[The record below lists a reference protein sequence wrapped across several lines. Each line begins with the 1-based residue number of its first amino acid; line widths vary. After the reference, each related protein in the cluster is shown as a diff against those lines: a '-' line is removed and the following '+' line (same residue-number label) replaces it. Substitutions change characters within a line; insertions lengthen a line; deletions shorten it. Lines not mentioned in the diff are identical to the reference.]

1 MLYDIFV
8 DYYDFNSP
16 FVLIFSE
23 LTNFFFCSFVL
34 LLLYYFKKLNHTELI
49 VWLLGF
55 ASVFFVATF
64 VINQGIFPDMGGYM
78 VCLRDL
84 RDNWSF
90 QEKDCGFTQFGLQ
103 EVFSLFNLKRP
114 FTAFLYGIVP
124 IPSTASIVSLG
135 VINKLYL
142 LGLYLFIKPRLM
154 SDQAKLL
161 LLFFFFLPTILIYS
175 STGLRDN
182 LILVTQIL
190 LLFTIIE
197 RRLII
202 STVLLTILFAIKTQN
217 ALILSMLYMGVF
229 IFRSH
234 ARFLNL
240 GIFVFLILAFMLIY
254 NESILEVLNYFRIA
268 FLNEVDLLYPGYE
281 FVGYTS
287 LFQVIL
293 TSPIIFINALIEPG
307 LSSDPFSM
315 IFFLESLIFI
325 YIFLKF
331 IFSTRFFSS
340 SLNVLVFLVFFAGI
354 VLNQLVVE
362 SDYTLLRYRYTYMY
376 LFLFYLLL
384 LYDQSEKKTSF
395 LFIPKPNKELSS

>member
-8 DYYDFNSP
+8 AFYDFNSP

-34 LLLYYFKKLNHTELI
+34 LLLYYFRKLDFAELI
-49 VWLLGF
+49 VWLFGF
-55 ASVFFVATF
+55 ASVFFVSAL
-64 VINQGIFPDMGGYM
+64 INNQAIFPDIDGYM
-78 VCLRDL
+78 ICLRDL

-90 QEKDCGFTQFGLQ
+90 QEKDCGFSGVRLEESFY
-103 EVFSLFNLKRP
+103 LFNLKRP

-142 LGLYLFIKPRLM
+142 LGLYLFIKPRLI

-182 LILVTQIL
+182 LVLITQIL

-197 RRLII
+197 RRLLI
-202 STVLLTILFAIKTQN
+202 STILLTVLFALKTQN
-217 ALILSMLYMGVF
+217 ALILSILYIGVF

-240 GIFVFLILAFMLIY
+240 GIFVFLIFAFMLIY
-254 NESILEVLNYFRIA
+254 NEVILDILNYFRLA
-268 FLNEVDLLYPGYE
+268 FLNEEGLLYGDE

-287 LFQVIL
+287 LFKIIL
-293 TSPIIFINALIEPG
+293 TSPLIFINALIEPG
-307 LSSDPFSM
+307 LSSNPFGM
-315 IFFLESLIFI
+315 LFFLESLLVI

-362 SDYTLLRYRYTYMY
+362 SDYTLLRYRYTYTH

-395 LFIPKPNKELSS
+395 LFIPKANKELSS

>member
-8 DYYDFNSP
+8 DYYDFNSL
-16 FVLIFSE
+16 FILIFSE

-34 LLLYYFKKLNHTELI
+34 LLLYYFKKLDFTELI
-49 VWLLGF
+49 VWLFGF
-55 ASVFFVATF
+55 ASVFFVSAF
-64 VINQGIFPDMGGYM
+64 VINQGTFPDIDGYM

-90 QEKDCGFTQFGLQ
+90 QEKDCGFTQIELKELFN
-103 EVFSLFNLKRP
+103 FFNLKRP
-114 FTAFLYGIVP
+114 FTALLYGIVP

-142 LGLYLFIKPRLM
+142 LGLYLFIKPRLIN
-154 SDQAKLL
+154 DQAKWLL
-161 LLFFFFLPTILIYS
+161 LIFFFLPTILIYS

-182 LILVTQIL
+182 LILITQIL

-217 ALILSMLYMGVF
+217 ALILSILYLGVF

-240 GIFVFLILAFMLIY
+240 GIFAFLILIFILIF
-254 NESILEVLNYFRIA
+254 NEFILDVLNYFRLA
-268 FLNEVDLLYPGYE
+268 FLNEVGLLHSEQE

-287 LFQVIL
+287 LFRVIL
-293 TSPIIFINALIEPG
+293 ASPIIFINALIEPG

-315 IFFLESLIFI
+315 IFFLESLLII
-325 YIFLKF
+325 YLFLKF
-331 IFSTRFFSS
+331 IFSSRFFSS
-340 SLNVLVFLVFFAGI
+340 SLNVLVFLVFFTGI

-362 SDYTLLRYRYTYMY
+362 SDYTLLRYRYTYIH

-384 LYDQSEKKTSF
+384 IYDQSERKISF
-395 LFIPKPNKELSS
+395 PFLPKPNKELSS

>member
-8 DYYDFNSP
+8 DFYDFNSP

-34 LLLYYFKKLNHTELI
+34 LLLYYFRKLDFAELI
-49 VWLLGF
+49 VWLFGF
-55 ASVFFVATF
+55 ASVFFVSALI
-64 VINQGIFPDMGGYM
+64 INQAIFPDIDGYM
-78 VCLRDL
+78 ICLRDL

-90 QEKDCGFTQFGLQ
+90 QEKDCGFSGVRLEESFY
-103 EVFSLFNLKRP
+103 LFNLKRP

-154 SDQAKLL
+154 SDQAKWL

-175 STGLRDN
+175 SIGIRDN
-182 LILVTQIL
+182 LILITQIL

-217 ALILSMLYMGVF
+217 ALILSILYIGVF

-234 ARFLNL
+234 ERFLNL
-240 GIFVFLILAFMLIY
+240 GIFTFFILAFLLIY
-254 NESILEVLNYFRIA
+254 NELILEILNYFRIA
-268 FLNEVDLLYPGYE
+268 FLSEAGLLDGVD

-287 LFQVIL
+287 LYRVIL

-307 LSSDPFSM
+307 LSSDLFSM
-315 IFFLESLIFI
+315 IFFC
-325 YIFLKF
+325 
-331 IFSTRFFSS
+331 
-340 SLNVLVFLVFFAGI
+340 
-354 VLNQLVVE
+354 
-362 SDYTLLRYRYTYMY
+362 YT
-376 LFLFYLLL
+376 
-384 LYDQSEKKTSF
+384 
-395 LFIPKPNKELSS
+395 